1 MQKGF
6 GRGGAM
12 AEDRFWG
19 VASGMIS
26 SNSGLFWTRYG
37 AAPSSTAK
45 APSAPVPL
53 VLELSRSAD
62 FGSIEHRVNT
72 ATRPLSD
79 GTAKVSVDGLSAG
92 STWYYRFRAGE
103 QLSAIGRFR
112 TTPEA
117 DELSALNLGFG
128 GCANGRYAPF
138 PAVDLRGAAN
148 PKLDLFVMLGDAAY
162 GNDINYPEP
171 IGTIQA
177 NPNPVESSADL
188 QPLRQAIWTKMLLNL
203 ISISGSDPAQAELI
217 PGSLASL
224 YASQPVLA
232 LPDNKDLG
240 DSFLEAGG
248 APRALLQQVI
258 DALKSGIEPPITP
271 NAEGTSLKGYF
282 STLRYYLEQEKPAEY
297 VNQSPEYQVLIQSF
311 LDYLPVPDG
320 TLAPEGGVAGHLKPL
335 YGVTDWG
342 RNARIITLDDRSYR
356 DIKIL
361 DGNDD
366 SADDDTNVRADAADS
381 RDRTILGAEQLA
393 WFKQQLLQA
402 KADGVLWTIVN
413 ISSPIDATGGPGQDG
428 QVGFG
433 ETSVDAKSFWGNYRW
448 ERNEILKFLAENNIR
463 NVVFLSSDD
472 HEFRVNELE
481 YAPVP
486 DPASDGGEGLTKNLE
501 VVPGVF
507 TVVASPLGAARPDGF
522 LGLNPA
528 APGPLVANFSSPTTY
543 TGRGSDG
550 RPDPTLTLSDGF
562 VGQAHRLQGNMQ
574 NQGVDPIGLSAE
586 YPGLRSLSR
595 SVDLFDDNPTYTANV
610 NEPGLLDFWSPQTF
624 NWGQLQIDEQGL
636 LTVSAWGINAYRYNK
651 QAGVDF
657 DRVTSP
663 VDEILSF
670 QLAPSV
676 RWQAPVERVG
686 SSSLRFQENQSFTLW
701 RGDQG
706 SGTVDFGFRNETG
719 SEIWSLRSAIA
730 GQQGSLSPE
739 SAVSPDPSNGWLA
752 SENRS
757 VGSLAQLSARQLG
770 EGNWTPIARRDGQLL
785 GLESLTLEG
794 TRVSAR
800 FQDGITGLISLPGSG
815 TAEAPEGTQ
824 PLVSVKR
831 LGDYENGLAFYEAD
845 PVTGAVGELLPGDPG
860 YLASA
865 LAEAERGGRLLEASR
880 LASFGASSPIEG
892 LELDPSRFYGLLLLV
907 QGDRHQLL
915 SSFAAAN
922 PGLAPQML
930 SLGSDGRGVVIGIED
945 QSSVLGGSDN
955 DFNDLIVRIDAGVIR
970 MG

>member
-1 MQKGF
+1 ME
-6 GRGGAM
+6 RA
-12 AEDRFWG
+12 RFWG
-19 VASGMIS
+19 VASGLIGS
-26 SNSGLFWTRYG
+26 DGGLFWTRYG
-37 AAPSSTAK
+37 TAPSK
-45 APSAPVPL
+45 VYEAPTQAVSL
-53 VLELSRSAD
+53 LLELSRSAD
-62 FGSIEHRVNT
+62 FSSIEHSISS
-72 ATRPLSD
+72 ASRPQAD
-79 GTAKVSVDGLSAG
+79 GTAKVSVTGLGAN
-92 STWYYRFRAGE
+92 STWFYRFRTGE
-103 QLSAIGRFR
+103 QLSAVGRFR
-112 TTPEA
+112 TPPQPEA
-117 DELSALNLGFG
+117 LAPLNMGVG
-128 GCANGRYAPF
+128 GCANGRYAPY
-138 PAVDLRGAAN
+138 PVVAWPGGAD
-148 PKLDLFVMLGDAAY
+148 PGLDLFVMLGDAAY

-171 IGTIQA
+171 IGRIQA

-203 ISISGSDPAQAELI
+203 ISINSSDPAQPELV

-271 NAEGTSLKGYF
+271 NAEGTSLKDYF
-282 STLRYYLEQEKPAEY
+282 STLRYYLEQGKPAEY
-297 VNQSPEYQVLIQSF
+297 VNQSPEYQALIQSF

-320 TLAPEGGVAGHLKPL
+320 TLAPLEAAAELKPL

-366 SADDDTNVRADAADS
+366 GADDDTSVRADAADS
-381 RDRTILGAEQLA
+381 RDRTILGEQQLA

-448 ERNEILKFLAENNIR
+448 ERNEILRFIAENNIR
-463 NVVFLSSDD
+463 NVVFNSSDD
-472 HEFRVNELE
+472 HEFRVNELV
-481 YAPVP
+481 YAPNP
-486 DPASDGGEGLTKNLE
+486 DPSSDGGEGLTKNLA

-522 LGLNPA
+522 LGTNPD
-528 APGPLVANFSSPTTY
+528 APGRLVANFSSPTTY

-636 LTVSAWGINAYRYNK
+636 LTVSAWGTNAYRYNK

-686 SSSLRFQENQSFTLW
+686 SSSLRFQDDQSLTLW

-757 VGSLAQLSARQLG
+757 VGSRAHLSARQLG

-831 LGDYENGLAFYEAD
+831 LGDYDNGLAFYEAD

-860 YLASA
+860 YLAAA

-955 DFNDLIVRIDAGVIR
+955 DFNDLIVRIDAGIIR